1 MGLSLPR
8 ATATLLPTQSGPQN
22 PTGALGIS
30 PSCRHSAPQ
39 PLALPGAASAEQPLE
54 MGQERGLQR
63 GPSPT
68 WRGAAEI
75 AATGTCALFWFRFC
89 LCFWF
94 FFFLLLLKCSFL
106 QEGILSLEAAA
117 LLQDKV
123 IAELRVPNDGSSS
136 VEGGKRK

>member
-1 MGLSLPR
+1 MLP
-8 ATATLLPTQSGPQN
+8 
-22 PTGALGIS
+22 LGHV
-30 PSCRHSAPQ
+30 R
-39 PLALPGAASAEQPLE
+39 
-54 MGQERGLQR
+54 
-63 GPSPT
+63 
-68 WRGAAEI
+68 
-75 AATGTCALFWFRFC
+75 
-89 LCFWF
+89 CFGFGFVCVSVF